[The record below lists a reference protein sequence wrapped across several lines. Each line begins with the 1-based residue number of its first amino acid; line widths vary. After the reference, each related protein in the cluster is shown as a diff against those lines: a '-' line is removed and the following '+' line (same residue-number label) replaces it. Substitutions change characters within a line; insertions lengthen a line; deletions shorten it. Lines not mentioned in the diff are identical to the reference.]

1 LAAPRSAEGTPVNVL
16 EGARVP
22 RRLSSPQNGETV
34 GAYRP
39 QLPLANAGAD
49 TARNV
54 IKLRVNT

>member
-1 LAAPRSAEGTPVNVL
+1 MSSR
-16 EGARVP
+16 GARVP
-22 RRLSSPQNGETV
+22 RRLSAPLNGETV

-39 QLPLANAGAD
+39 QLPLARAGAD